1 MSIIFFLLVK
11 LYGNFIFV
19 ERFPNLSVLY
29 TRIYNIP
36 AAGTLIEQLYSVS
49 GVVSDKKR
57 ASWQTKLNFLSLWR
71 MNFDRLILKINMNIL
86 YLISIII

>member
-57 ASWQTKLNFLSLWR
+57 AS
-71 MNFDRLILKINMNIL
+71 
-86 YLISIII
+86 